1 MMQSA
6 ISRGVSIGVLLLV
19 PHRITIFFTDDGKGK
34 SMTPHSTI
42 LTRSAPVL
50 KFNAF
55 IGAEY
60 SFYLFFFYPLRPA
73 KMESLSRRVLSF
85 ESLIIKQWLR

>member
-34 SMTPHSTI
+34 SMAPHSTI
-42 LTRSAPVL
+42 LTRSAPVP

-60 SFYLFFFYPLRPA
+60 SFYILKYLLRPA
-73 KMESLSRRVLSF
+73 KIKSLSRRVLSF